1 MEYFQKNTFYGLDPE
16 SVAKEKVAQIRAVKE
31 TGAIPKKGK
40 TKGKGE
46 SKEKSKEQDGEK
58 EKEKGKEMTRG
69 GVVERGRGNSRGN
82 IRGYRGQPQYI
93 RGARPGVISGVPLG
107 VLPRSP

>member
-46 SKEKSKEQDGEK
+46 SKEKSKEQDGER
-58 EKEKGKEMTRG
+58 EKEREQRKEMTRVG
-69 GVVERGRGNSRGN
+69 AVVERGRGNSRGN
-82 IRGYRGQPQYI
+82 TRGYRGQPQFI
-93 RGARPGVISGVPLG
+93 RGACPGYS
-107 VLPRSP
+107 